1 MFDPQNFLE
10 NGEEYDDSSSLS
22 SKAITW
28 TKSKETKSAQN
39 CVTEG
44 SGMYNFKRS
53 ISCCDK
59 LI

>member
-10 NGEEYDDSSSLS
+10 NGEEYDNSSSLS
-22 SKAITW
+22 SIAITW
-28 TKSKETKSAQN
+28 TKSKQTESAQN
-39 CVTEG
+39 CFAED

-53 ISCCDK
+53 ISSYDK